1 MIEKIF
7 FCAECNYKYGNL
19 ISMLEVGKCRT
30 CNAYTATES
39 EYEVQLHGIVMVD
52 KSRNNQLSY
61 ERQLEL
67 LKNNIAV
74 TLKRIEAYRDG
85 LQEED
90 PICEKR
96 MQVAIGMC
104 IGNINALTGISIREE
119 DNGRSN
125 SN

>member
-39 EYEVQLHGIVMVD
+39 EYEVQLHEIVMID

-74 TLKRIEAYRDG
+74 TLKRISNFQKTQDAMSMDVI
-85 LQEED
+85 D
-90 PICEKR
+90 
-96 MQVAIGMC
+96 VC
-104 IGNINALTGISIREE
+104 INNINALTGISIKEE
-119 DNGRSN
+119 DNGSN
-125 SN
+125 